1 MRELESSNQ
10 LAERPEALSQAEIQT
25 WIAEAVRGNRVFQKR
40 IYEHLAPRVYRVI
53 RKIVGSSDADD
64 VMQDFMIQLYSKLKQ
79 FRFESSF
86 ETWAHRMAVNQSL
99 QFLRKSNRE
108 AERLRRLAVNAERKK
123 SSKAPNTSDDAELVD
138 VAMENISGEQRAL
151 LHMKEVEGMGYLD
164 IAKVL
169 GIPEGT
175 VGSRLNRA
183 RTDLRASLIRLGWGT

>member
-108 AERLRRLAVNAERKK
+108 AERLRRLAVNAEQKK
-123 SSKAPNTSDDAELVD
+123 SSEAPITSDDAELVD

-151 LHMKEVEGMGYLD
+151 LHMKEVEGMGYLE

-183 RTDLRASLIRLGWGT
+183 RTDLRASLVRLGWGT

>member
-64 VMQDFMIQLYSKLKQ
+64 VMQDFMIQLYSKLRQ

-108 AERLRRLAVNAERKK
+108 AERLRRLAVNAEQKK
-123 SSKAPNTSDDAELVD
+123 SSEAPITSDDAELVD

-151 LHMKEVEGMGYLD
+151 LHMKEVEGMGYLE

-183 RTDLRASLIRLGWGT
+183 RTDLRASLVRLGWGT